1 MNRDSDCIFCKIIA
15 GEIPARFAHR
25 DDEIVVIEDV
35 NPQAPKHL
43 LVMPVKHVPNLPEFV
58 GFESPEL
65 VAKLLSVAGQL
76 GREQSASGFR
86 AVINTGP
93 DGGQTVDH
101 LHVHVLAGR
110 PMHWPPG

>member
-1 MNRDSDCIFCKIIA
+1 MYDPNCLFCKIIR
-15 GEIPARFAHR
+15 GEIPAKFVHR
-25 DDEIVVIEDV
+25 DNDVVVIEDV

-43 LVMPVKHVPNLPEFV
+43 LVMPVKHVENLPQLV

-65 VAKLLSVAGQL
+65 VAKVMSVAGQL

-93 DGGQTVDH
+93 DGGQTVNH
-101 LHVHVLAGR
+101 MHVHVLAGR
-110 PMHWPPG
+110 QLHWPPG

>member
-1 MNRDSDCIFCKIIA
+1 MRDASCIFCKIIA
-15 GEIPARFAHR
+15 GEIPAKFAHR
-25 DDEIVVIEDV
+25 DDEIVAIEDV

-43 LVMPVKHVPNLPEFV
+43 LVMPVKHVANLPEFV

-65 VAKLLSVAGQL
+65 IAKLLSVAGQL
-76 GREQSASGFR
+76 GREQSAAGFR

-110 PMHWPPG
+110 VMHWPPG

>member
-1 MNRDSDCIFCKIIA
+1 MQSDPSCIFCKIIA
-15 GEIPARFAHR
+15 GDIPGKFVHR
-25 DDEIVVIEDV
+25 DEDVVAIEDV

-43 LVMPVKHVPNLPEFV
+43 LVMPVEHVRNLGEFV
-58 GFESPEL
+58 ASQSPDL
-65 VAKLLSVAGQL
+65 AAKVLALAARL
-76 GREQSASGFR
+76 GSEHGSGGFR
-86 AVINTGP
+86 AVVNTGP

>member
-1 MNRDSDCIFCKIIA
+1 MTSDPNCIFCKIIA
-15 GEIPARFAHR
+15 GEIPARFVHR
-25 DDEIVVIEDV
+25 DDEVVAIQDV
-35 NPQAPKHL
+35 NPQAPQHL
-43 LVMPVKHVPNLPEFV
+43 LVMPVKHVPTFAEFV
-58 GFESPEL
+58 GFEPPEL
-65 VAKLLSVAGQL
+65 VAKLFSVAGQL
-76 GREQSASGFR
+76 GREQSERGNR

>member
-1 MNRDSDCIFCKIIA
+1 MSDPACIFCKIIA
-15 GEIPARFAHR
+15 GEIPGKFVHR
-25 DDEIVVIEDV
+25 DDDVVVIEDV

-43 LVMPVKHVPNLPEFV
+43 LVMPVKHVPTYAEFV

-65 VAKLLSVAGQL
+65 VAQLFSVAGQL

-86 AVINTGP
+86 AVINTGV

-101 LHVHVLAGR
+101 LHIHVLAGR
-110 PMHWPPG
+110 AMSWPPG

>member
-1 MNRDSDCIFCKIIA
+1 MYDPNCLFCKIIR
-15 GEIPARFAHR
+15 GEIPAKIVHR
-25 DDEIVVIEDV
+25 DDDIVAIEDV

-43 LVMPVKHVPNLPEFV
+43 LVMPVKHVANLPQFV

-65 VAKLLSVAGQL
+65 VAKFLSVAGQL
-76 GREQSASGFR
+76 GREQSESGFR

-101 LHVHVLAGR
+101 VHVHVLAGR
-110 PMHWPPG
+110 QMHWPPG

>member
-1 MNRDSDCIFCKIIA
+1 MYDPSCLFCKIIR
-15 GEIPARFAHR
+15 GEIPAKFVHR
-25 DDEIVVIEDV
+25 DNDVVVIEDV

-43 LVMPVKHVPNLPEFV
+43 LVMPVKHVENLPQLV

-65 VAKLLSVAGQL
+65 VAKVMSVAGQL

-93 DGGQTVDH
+93 DGGQTVNH
-101 LHVHVLAGR
+101 MHVHVLAGR
-110 PMHWPPG
+110 QLHWPPG